1 MSYTMA
7 ADIYLGDV
15 SSQLSEFMLKP
26 RPCLFLNPRGTNW
39 KNDANYLSWTLGP
52 VIPGAEELE
61 KGIEEALASHPALLE
76 RQQQYFAY
84 SFGSSLPFSA
94 RRGADAIVNWMRA
107 AP

>member
-1 MSYTMA
+1 MDMPNMHIDLGSVRSIDMSYTMA

-52 VIPGAEELE
+52 VIPGTEELE
-61 KGIEEALASHPALLE
+61 KGIEEA
-76 RQQQYFAY
+76 QI
-84 SFGSSLPFSA
+84 G
-94 RRGADAIVNWMRA
+94 RA
-107 AP
+107 ACRERVCQYVYISVVAV